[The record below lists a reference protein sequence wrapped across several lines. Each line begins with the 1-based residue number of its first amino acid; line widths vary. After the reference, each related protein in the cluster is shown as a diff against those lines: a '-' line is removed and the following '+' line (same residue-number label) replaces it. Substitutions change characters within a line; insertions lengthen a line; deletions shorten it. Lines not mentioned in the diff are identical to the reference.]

1 MAVTGK
7 VMNHHQLEID
17 IQHLEQ
23 VLTHISPSDRIPLAY
38 WRKRV
43 DDISSAACVPSQ
55 HSRLHRLDN
64 ALRAL
69 EARAQQ

>member
-1 MAVTGK
+1 
-7 VMNHHQLEID
+7 MNHHQLEVD

-23 VLTHISPSDRIPLAY
+23 VLTRISTGDRIPLAY

-55 HSRLHRLDN
+55 RSRLRRLDD